1 LRCPRSPERDANVTI
16 AENEKRADASTPP
29 FERAGISADSR
40 EGVPT
45 MKFLVVD
52 DSSTMRRIVINTLT
66 KAGYS
71 EFAEAGNGTEG
82 MAELAKSPVDM
93 VITDWNMP
101 VMNGLEFVRAIRAN
115 AGSKDVPVLMVTTN
129 AAKDDILE
137 ALKAGVND
145 YVIKPFTPDV
155 IKTKITTVVGK

>member
-1 LRCPRSPERDANVTI
+1 
-16 AENEKRADASTPP
+16 
-29 FERAGISADSR
+29 
-40 EGVPT
+40 

-52 DSSTMRRIVINTLT
+52 DSSTMRRIVIYTLT
-66 KAGYS
+66 KAGSS
-71 EFAEAGNGTEG
+71 EFTEAGNGSE
-82 MAELAKSPVDM
+82 AVDQLKKIPVDC

-101 VMNGLEFVRAIRAN
+101 VMNGLEFVRAMRAN
-115 AGSKDVPVLMVTTN
+115 ATTKTVPVLMVTTN

-155 IKTKITTVVGK
+155 IKAKVTAVMCK